1 MLIIFF
7 PFSILQFKDT
17 DAPKMGPKLLSL
29 KYELNFALKYSQC
42 FIFYR
47 VRELKNKSNSL
58 LRGPKEIRRSQY
70 HNILV
75 ANCNPVKPGTFN

>member
-17 DAPKMGPKLLSL
+17 DAPKMGPELLSL

-42 FIFYR
+42 FIFYCMG
-47 VRELKNKSNSL
+47 ELEDKSDSI
-58 LRGPKEIRRSQY
+58 LRP
-70 HNILV
+70 
-75 ANCNPVKPGTFN
+75 